1 MSWKFYCAIILTCIF
16 LSQGCFSSRHEIE
29 VKPIEIKPMT
39 ININVKIE
47 EELKKEFGKADKM
60 AKKISD
66 EEAEEALKKYM
77 EKNNTEKED

>member
-1 MSWKFYCAIILTCIF
+1 MSWKFHCAIIVVCIF
-16 LSQGCFSSRHEIE
+16 LSQGCISSRHEIE
-29 VKPIEIKPMT
+29 VKPIEVKPMT

-47 EELKKEFGKADKM
+47 EELKKEFSKTDNM

-77 EKNNTEKED
+77 EKNNAEKED